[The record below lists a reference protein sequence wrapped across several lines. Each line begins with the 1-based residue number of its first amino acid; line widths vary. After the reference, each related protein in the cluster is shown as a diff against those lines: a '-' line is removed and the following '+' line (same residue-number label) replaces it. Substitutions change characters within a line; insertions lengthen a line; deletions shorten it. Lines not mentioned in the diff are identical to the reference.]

1 MFIQNKYSNWYYN
14 IINKALA
21 RHSIKPNDTHHI
33 LPRCL
38 GGDNSK
44 NNLVELTR
52 REHYIVH
59 LLLTKFTVGDAR
71 KKMFYALHRIT
82 NTGTIK
88 IKSSRLY
95 EYLRSNH
102 SAIVSARM
110 KENNPNKNGR
120 KPTVKQSAAIR
131 KANTDR
137 VWSLVSKSKMS
148 TSKSGVSI
156 IQPPF
161 TDDHKCNISKS
172 RIKHFSSIAVSYTW
186 SHGLLGQFIGTAYEL
201 ADKFPSYSL
210 TPGELKKV
218 ASDKYPG
225 YKSYKGWIRI

>member
-1 MFIQNKYSNWYYN
+1 MFTQNKYSIWYYN
-14 IINKALA
+14 IITKAQA
-21 RHSIKPNDTHHI
+21 RQSIKPNDIHHI

-59 LLLTKFTVGDAR
+59 LLLTKFTVGDAK

-82 NTGTIK
+82 NTGDIK
-88 IKSSRLY
+88 IKSSRIF

-102 SAIVSARM
+102 SAIVSGRM

-120 KPTVKQSAAIR
+120 KPTTKQSAAIR

-137 VWSLVSKSKMS
+137 VWSLESKLKMS
-148 TSKSGVSI
+148 KSKSGVST

-161 TDDHKCNISKS
+161 TDEHKRNLSKARS
-172 RIKHFSSIAVSYTW
+172 KHFSSIAVSCTW
-186 SHGLLGQFIGTAYEL
+186 SHQLLGQFTGTAYEL
-201 ADKFPSYSL
+201 ANNFPLCGL

-218 ASDKYPG
+218 TSDKYPG
-225 YKSYKGWIRI
+225 YKSHKGWTT